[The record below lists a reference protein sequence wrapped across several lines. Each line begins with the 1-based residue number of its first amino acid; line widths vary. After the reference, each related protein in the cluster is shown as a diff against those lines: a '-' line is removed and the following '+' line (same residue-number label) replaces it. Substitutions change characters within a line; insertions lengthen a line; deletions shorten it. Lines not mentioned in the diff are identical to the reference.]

1 MIVIG
6 YQGIG
11 KSTLSKLSNEY
22 IDLESGN
29 FWVDGKRA
37 EDWYIPYCNI
47 AIDLSSQGYI
57 VFVSS
62 HEVVRK
68 YFLQNANLD
77 EQVITVVPDLKL
89 KEQWIEKLWQRFNN
103 SKLEKD
109 YKAYMNALSRY
120 DENIYEVN
128 QDGSAL
134 DGAIVLKSM
143 DYNLDAILQKEKI
156 LSKL

>member
-11 KSTLSKLSNEY
+11 KSTLSKSSNEY

-37 EDWYIPYCNI
+37 DDWYKPYCNI

-62 HEVVRK
+62 HEAVRK
-68 YFLQNANLD
+68 CFLENGDLN
-77 EQVITVVPDLKL
+77 EQVVTVVPDLKL

-109 YKAYMNALSRY
+109 YKAYMNALGRY

-143 DYNLDAILQKEKI
+143 DYDLDAILQKEKI
-156 LSKL
+156 LSKI

>member
-37 EDWYIPYCNI
+37 EDWYKPYCNI

-57 VFVSS
+57 VFLSS
-62 HEVVRK
+62 HDVVRK
-68 YFLQNANLD
+68 YFIEENID
-77 EQVITVVPDLKL
+77 TKEQIIVIVPSFELKD
-89 KEQWIEKLWQRFNN
+89 QWIEKLEQRYNY
-103 SKLEKD
+103 SQLDKD
-109 YKAYMNALSRY
+109 YRAYMNAKDRY
-120 DENIYEVN
+120 IENIYELCE
-128 QDGSAL
+128 DGKFL
-134 DGAIVLKSM
+134 DGNLIIEDI
-143 DYNLDAILQKEKI
+143 DYDLELLIQSIKK
-156 LSKL
+156 

>member
-11 KSTLSKLSNEY
+11 KSTLAGRDNKF

-37 EDWYIPYCNI
+37 DDWYKPYCQI
-47 AIDLSSQGYI
+47 AEHLSQQGYI
-57 VFVSS
+57 VFTSS

-68 YFLQNANLD
+68 QLENSSEVIVVVYPSIELKD
-77 EQVITVVPDLKL
+77 EWIDKL
-89 KEQWIEKLWQRFNN
+89 EERYAK

-109 YKAYMNALSRY
+109 YKALMNAVDRY
-120 DENIYEVN
+120 EENIKELSNSIGMLWYEVVIK
-128 QDGSAL
+128 D
-134 DGAIVLKSM
+134 M
-143 DYNLDAILQKEKI
+143 DYDLEASLIYLKNNLCGLLK
-156 LSKL
+156 

>member
-29 FWVDGKRA
+29 FWVDGKRD
-37 EDWYIPYCNI
+37 ENWYKPYCQI
-47 AIDLSSQGYI
+47 AVDLSSQGYI
-57 VFVSS
+57 VFTSS

-68 YFLQNANLD
+68 YFINCLD
-77 EQVITVVPDLKL
+77 TDEKIIAVVPSLELRDEWINKL
-89 KEQWIEKLWQRFNN
+89 FQRFND

-109 YKAYMNALSRY
+109 YKAYMNALARY
-120 DENIYEVN
+120 SANIYEVCE
-128 QDGSAL
+128 DGALL
-134 DGAIVLKSM
+134 DGTIIINDM
-143 DYNLDAILQKEKI
+143 NYDLDALLQKAK
-156 LSKL
+156 KK